1 MKRTGLCLL
10 LCLTLLLT
18 GCVSSMPRE
27 RTEASETLPT
37 VRPGPEAP
45 VGDTQSDRTIRA
57 VLYLPSVDGSA
68 LSAAVRTIFVRAG
81 EAEEEVIART
91 LLQEISES
99 GFSGGQQLKLATAS
113 FPVEVTGE
121 IATVNLNTSARV
133 LGVEALYALRMA
145 IANTLTELPR
155 IKYVNTLI
163 NGWDTGLDVAMTLP
177 VGVMARYPSG
187 DIAAY
192 WSQVETQRA
201 AEGGELPKTAALYF
215 ASQDGSAM
223 VAEARNI
230 TFERRELAVYAQKL
244 LEELAAGAAQLSG
257 ARTLV
262 PPADYFER
270 NAEVRE
276 AEDGSQRVAV
286 IYLREEVDDY
296 LLMRDSTRAQ
306 MLMTVCYTL
315 VDFLP
320 RLDGVIAYIG
330 GSPVTEM
337 ELPDG
342 AVWQADDGVMR
353 RDAFSAYA
361 ADVRNIYYPLADGSG
376 LKAVERPVAQRFR
389 TSPRQLLREMMRAP
403 EDTAL
408 CAVMPEGVTDADV
421 IGVKIEGDS
430 ALINLTQSF
439 ADACAGMDE
448 RQERNLIYAIVNT
461 MTEFEGVA
469 RVRFYVDGAQ
479 TQLAGHLFVPGEFLR
494 NSGLI
499 AE

>member
-1 MKRTGLCLL
+1 MKRIGLCLL
-10 LCLTLLLT
+10 LCLTLALT
-18 GCVSSMPRE
+18 GCVSSMPEE
-27 RTEASETLPT
+27 RTEAAEPLPT

-45 VGDTQSDRTIRA
+45 VGDTQSDRTVSA
-57 VLYLPSVDGSA
+57 VLYLPSTDGST
-68 LSAAVRTIFVRAG
+68 LSAAVRTVFVCAG
-81 EAEEEVIART
+81 ESEHEVIVRT

-99 GFSGGQQLKLATAS
+99 GFSGGQQLKLASTS

-145 IANTLTELPR
+145 ITNTLVELPGV
-155 IKYVNTLI
+155 KYVNTLI

-187 DIAAY
+187 DIAAF

-215 ASQDGSAM
+215 ASLDGSAM

-230 TFERRELAVYAQKL
+230 TFERRDLAVYAQKL
-244 LEELAAGAAQLSG
+244 LEELAAGAMQLSG

-262 PPADYFER
+262 PPSDYFER
-270 NAEVRE
+270 DAEVRE
-276 AEDGSQRVAV
+276 TEDGSQRVAV
-286 IYLREEVDDY
+286 VYLREEVDDY
-296 LLMRDSTRAQ
+296 LLLHDSTRAQ

-315 VDFLP
+315 VNFIP
-320 RLDGVIAYIG
+320 RLDGVIACIG
-330 GSPVTEM
+330 GNAVTEM
-337 ELPDG
+337 TLPDG
-342 AVWQADDGVMR
+342 SIWQADDGVMR
-353 RDAFSAYA
+353 RESFSAYA

-376 LKAVERPVAQRFR
+376 LKAVQRPIAQRFR

-403 EDTAL
+403 ENEAL
-408 CAVMPEGVTDADV
+408 CAAMPEGVTDADV

-430 ALINLTQSF
+430 ALINLTGSF
-439 ADACAGMDE
+439 AGACAAMDE
-448 RQERNLIYAIVNT
+448 TQERNLIYSIVNT

-469 RVRFYVDGAQ
+469 RVRFYVDGEQ
-479 TQLAGHLFVPGEFLR
+479 TQLAGHLFLPGEFLR